1 MANIVGAFEGLSK
14 VTDPFPDGKSGLEI
28 KGDKK

>member
-14 VTDPFPDGKSGLEI
+14 VTGSFPGGKTIEV